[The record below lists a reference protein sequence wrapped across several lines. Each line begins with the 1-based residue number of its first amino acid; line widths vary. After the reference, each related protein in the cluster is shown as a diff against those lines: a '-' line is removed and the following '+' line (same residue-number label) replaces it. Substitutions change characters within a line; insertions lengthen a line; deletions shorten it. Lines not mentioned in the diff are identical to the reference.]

1 MEAKTH
7 QEIFGGT
14 VNQPSFPGTENSPR
28 EAEEKA
34 EMTEIVNGPKLKLA
48 LS

>member
-14 VNQPSFPGTENSPR
+14 VNQPSCPGTENSPGK
-28 EAEEKA
+28 AEEKT
-34 EMTEIVNGPKLKLA
+34 EMTEIVNGPKLKFA
-48 LS
+48 FS